1 MNGMHWMAWMGED
14 GRNTK
19 EHLAQI
25 IYFMAQRPKLG
36 EGK

>member
-1 MNGMHWMAWMGED
+1 MNGMHWVAWTVED

-25 IYFMAQRPKLG
+25 TYFMAQRPKLG